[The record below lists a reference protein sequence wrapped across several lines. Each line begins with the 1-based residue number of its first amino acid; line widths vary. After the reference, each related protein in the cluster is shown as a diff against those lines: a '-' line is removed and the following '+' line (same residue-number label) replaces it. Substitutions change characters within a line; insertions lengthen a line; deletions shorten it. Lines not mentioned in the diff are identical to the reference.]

1 MPVREVTID
10 GERGYRWGDAGAFY
24 PFDPSDNASRERA
37 RAKAELQGEVIQR
50 RRAAASGLSF
60 VPPQAVRAAAR
71 RALDL
76 RASLPPSR
84 RAMTAVGIARARDLG
99 NGRALTLETVQRMAS
114 YFARHEV
121 DRQGEGWGV
130 DSKGWQAWL
139 GWGGDAGRA
148 WAESIL
154 RKHLP

>member
-10 GERGYRWGDAGAFY
+10 GQRGYRWGDAGAFY
-24 PFDPSDNASRERA
+24 PYTEGDRASEAAA

-60 VPPQAVRAAAR
+60 VPPRAVREAAK

-84 RAMTAVGIARARDLG
+84 RAMTSVGIARARDLA
-99 NGRALTLETVQRMAS
+99 NGRAVSLETLQRMSS

-139 GWGGDAGRA
+139 GWGGDAGRS
-148 WAESIL
+148 WADGLL

>member
-24 PFDPSDNASRERA
+24 PFDPDSEASRERA

-76 RASLPPSR
+76 RAPQLYGV
-84 RAMTAVGIARARDLG
+84 T
-99 NGRALTLETVQRMAS
+99 NGLKSQRVL
-114 YFARHEV
+114 RH
-121 DRQGEGWGV
+121 WP
-130 DSKGWQAWL
+130 W
-139 GWGGDAGRA
+139 
-148 WAESIL
+148 
-154 RKHLP
+154 

>member
-10 GERGYRWGDAGAFY
+10 GQHGYRWGDAGAFY
-24 PFDPSDNASRERA
+24 PYTEGDLASEAAA

-60 VPPQAVRAAAR
+60 VPPRAVREAAK

-84 RAMTAVGIARARDLG
+84 RAMTSVGIARARDLA
-99 NGRALTLETVQRMAS
+99 NGRAVSLETLQRMAS

-139 GWGGDAGRA
+139 GWGGDAGRS
-148 WAESIL
+148 WADGLL